1 MRLGALARR
10 PHELME
16 MELEPAEALAFDM
29 TVLRASENHR
39 AIETSA
45 DMQELGNNDEMGIG
59 RVIGLLFKQLV
70 RGK

>member
-1 MRLGALARR
+1 
-10 PHELME
+10 

-45 DMQELGNNDEMGIG
+45 DMQELGNSDEMGIG